1 MKKFHALILNLLFW
15 IYKLGWG
22 TVMQQL
28 YKPGEAI
35 DWSDYF
41 SKFQCSAYFY
51 QFTTFYLNYFLIMP
65 LFFKKKKHVQLIIS
79 WILLFAYFISIRY
92 FIEEYLYLKWF
103 GVHNY
108 FEGTTIA
115 FYIVDNLYFGG
126 SIIVPSIVIYI
137 IVHWMQVE
145 RQQVLLKESAAVAE
159 VNFLK
164 SQVNPHFMYNTLNNI
179 YSLVYHKSDKALPA
193 IMRLSELMRYMT
205 RDIDVDKVQINKEIS
220 YIESFLELESLR
232 VAGEAYVEFKVSGQT
247 DGVFIAPLMLIPFVE
262 NGFKHGVVTQK
273 EHPFII
279 TLSIQNNVLNL
290 FTSNSINK
298 SQKDQ
303 HGGVGLQNVKRRLA
317 LIYPNNYSLEA
328 GKQGDNYICNLT
340 INL

>member
-1 MKKFHALILNLLFW
+1 MKKIHALALHLLFW

-22 TVMQQL
+22 TLMEQF
-28 YKPGEAI
+28 YKPDEAI
-35 DWSDYF
+35 HLSDYF

-65 LFFKKKKHVQLIIS
+65 LFFKKKKNVQLIIA
-79 WILLFAYFISIRY
+79 WILLFAYFILIRY
-92 FIEEYLYLKWF
+92 FIEEYLYFKWF
-103 GVHNY
+103 GIHNY
-108 FEGTTIA
+108 FAGTTA
-115 FYIVDNLYFGG
+115 LFYVVDNLYFAG

-145 RQQVLLKESAAVAE
+145 KQQVLLKESAAVAE

-164 SQVNPHFMYNTLNNI
+164 SQVNPHFVYNTLNNI

-205 RDIDVDKVQINKEIS
+205 RDIDVDKVQINKEIN

-232 VAGEAYVEFKVSGQT
+232 VAGDAYVEFKIDGQR
-247 DGVFIAPLMLIPFVE
+247 DGILIAPLMLIPFVE
-262 NGFKHGVVTQK
+262 NGFKHGVITQK

-279 TLSIQNNVLNL
+279 ELSVHNNVLRL
-290 FTSNSINK
+290 FTSNKINQ

-303 HGGVGLQNVKRRLA
+303 HSGVGLQNVKRRLE
-317 LIYPNNYSLEA
+317 LIYPNNYSLDA